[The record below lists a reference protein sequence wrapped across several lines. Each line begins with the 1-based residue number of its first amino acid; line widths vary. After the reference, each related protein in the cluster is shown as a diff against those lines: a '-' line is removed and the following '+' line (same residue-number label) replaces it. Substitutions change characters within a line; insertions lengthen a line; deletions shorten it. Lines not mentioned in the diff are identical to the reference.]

1 MQVLSKLPVMTD
13 PNLLVGLETGDDAA
27 VYKLSEDI
35 GLVFTVDFFP
45 PVVDDPFSFG
55 QIAASNA
62 LSDVYAMGARPLFA
76 LNIVGFPA
84 ELPKDI
90 LGEILKGGYSKAQEA
105 KCLIAGGHT
114 IDDKEPKYGMAV
126 LGIVKPGEE
135 VTKSGSKP
143 GDKLILTK
151 PLGTGII
158 TTAAKQGQCSPEL
171 ISSTIELMAT
181 LNSNASKCMVEIGV
195 NAATDVT
202 GFGLIGHLS
211 SMMKESGTSATI
223 QLSSV
228 PAIEGVWKHI
238 SDGMIPGGSRRNA
251 ESSYQRVD
259 WTSINLEQQLFLC
272 DAQTSG
278 GLLISVDKEKS
289 HTLINDLHNNGCEH
303 SVIIGEVKN
312 HTDHLV
318 KVVP

>member
-1 MQVLSKLPVMTD
+1 MSD

-27 VYKLSEDI
+27 VYKISQDI

-55 QIAASNA
+55 EIAASNA
-62 LSDVYAMGARPLFA
+62 LSDIYAMGGQPLLA

-84 ELPKDI
+84 ELPKEI
-90 LGEILKGGYSKAQEA
+90 LGEILRGGYAKAQEA

-126 LGIVKPGEE
+126 IGIVKPGKEI
-135 VTKSGSKP
+135 TKSGCKP
-143 GDKLILTK
+143 GDKLVLTK

-158 TTAAKQGQCSPEL
+158 TTAAKNQRCSPEL
-171 ISSTIELMAT
+171 INSTIELMAT
-181 LNSNASKCMVEIGV
+181 LNATASKSMLEIGV

-211 SMMKESGTSATI
+211 SMMKESGTSANI
-223 QLSSV
+223 HLSSV
-228 PAIEGVWKHI
+228 PAIVGVWEHI
-238 SDGMIPGGSRRNA
+238 SDGMIPGGSRRNL
-251 ESSYQRVD
+251 ESSYQQVD
-259 WTSINLEQQLFLC
+259 WTNINLEEQLFLC

-278 GLLISVDKEKS
+278 GLLISVDKEKADI
-289 HTLINDLHNNGCEH
+289 LVKDLRNNGCGN
-303 SVIIGEVKN
+303 SIVIGEVKDN
-312 HTDHLV
+312 TDHLI
-318 KVVP
+318 KVQL

>member
-1 MQVLSKLPVMTD
+1 MAD

-27 VYKLSEDI
+27 VYKLNQDI

-55 QIAASNA
+55 QIAAANA
-62 LSDVYAMGARPLFA
+62 LSDIYAMGAQPLFG

-90 LGEILKGGYSKAQEA
+90 LGDILKGGYNKAQEA
-105 KCLIAGGHT
+105 SCLIAGGHT

-135 VTKSGSKP
+135 ITKSGAKP
-143 GDKLILTK
+143 GDKLIITK

-158 TTAAKQGQCSPEL
+158 TTAAKQGQCSPKL
-171 ISSTIELMAT
+171 INSTIKLMAT
-181 LNSNASKCMVEIGV
+181 LNSTASKSMVKIGV

-211 SMMKESGTSATI
+211 SMMKESGTSAI
-223 QLSSV
+223 VNLSSV
-228 PAIEGVWKHI
+228 PAISGVWEHI
-238 SDGMIPGGSRRNA
+238 SNGMVPGGSRRNLD
-251 ESSYQRVD
+251 SSYQQVN
-259 WTSINLEQQLFLC
+259 WTNINLEQQLFLC

-278 GLLISVDKEKS
+278 GLLISVNEEKAN
-289 HTLINDLHNNGCEH
+289 TLIHDLHKNGCEDAI
-303 SVIIGEVKN
+303 IIGEVKSN
-312 HTDHLV
+312 SEKLI
-318 KVVP
+318 KVMP